1 MPFRF
6 LWRRGEPAGF
16 HTANSG
22 TNQAVR
28 RLRWAILL
36 NGLFIALELTAGITV
51 NSLALI
57 SDAWHN
63 LTDVLGLGIAWF
75 AVRQVRRPADSVRTF
90 GYHRAGI
97 LAALGNSLFLGV
109 VTFSLF
115 LEAWRRLHH
124 PPPAG
129 GGVILAVAAVGVA
142 VNGTVAFS
150 LRHSGRD
157 LNLQSA
163 FLHMLGDALVSF
175 GVVMAG
181 AAMLWTGWDWLD
193 PVASLL
199 VGGFVLAGAWRIVRE
214 AVNILM
220 EGIPREMDVE
230 KVSAAIAAVP
240 GVRGVHHLHVWSL
253 SGELTALSCHVEIE
267 DQPISAGGLLVERIR
282 RELQHR
288 FRIGHAT
295 IQLETAG
302 HAPAEPLPIHHEGTG
317 SGGDHQIRGAAALAD
332 ASDPDPSEPR

>member
-1 MPFRF
+1 MPVGFPRATG
-6 LWRRGEPAGF
+6 RPAASRPADTG
-16 HTANSG
+16 AA
-22 TNQAVR
+22 QAVR

-36 NGLFIALELTAGITV
+36 NGLFIALELSAGVTV

-109 VTFSLF
+109 VTLSLS
-115 LEAWRRLHH
+115 LEAVHRLRQ

-157 LNLQSA
+157 LNLRSA

-175 GVVMAG
+175 GVVVAG
-181 AAMLWTGWDWLD
+181 AGILWTGWDWLD
-193 PVASLL
+193 PTASLL
-199 VGGFVLAGAWRIVRE
+199 VGAFVLAGAWRIVRE
-214 AVNILM
+214 AVNVLM
-220 EGIPREMDVE
+220 EGIPRGLDVRE
-230 KVSAAIAAVP
+230 VSAAIADLP
-240 GVRGVHHLHVWSL
+240 GVRGVHHLHVWAL
-253 SGELTALSCHVEIE
+253 SGDVTALSCHVEVE
-267 DQPISAGGLLVERIR
+267 DQPISAAGLLVERIR
-282 RELQHR
+282 SELQER
-288 FRIGHAT
+288 FRIAHAT
-295 IQLETAG
+295 IQLE
-302 HAPAEPLPIHHEGTG
+302 APGPQPAQPLAIHREG
-317 SGGDHQIRGAAALAD
+317 SRFPQ
-332 ASDPDPSEPR
+332 